1 VKKRRLENVGR
12 ICEKTE
18 GIRWWGRNRGDVGRV
33 PGEKRIQRE
42 ASDEVKGE
50 TVSWEESWRAG
61 MSGGG
66 PGCERLQLKG
76 VRRTAAW
83 ERGL

>member
-1 VKKRRLENVGR
+1 M
-12 ICEKTE
+12 
-18 GIRWWGRNRGDVGRV
+18 
-33 PGEKRIQRE
+33 GEKRIQRE

-50 TVSWEESWRAG
+50 RVSWKESWRAG
-61 MSGGG
+61 VSGGG
-66 PGCERLQLKG
+66 PGCERLLLKR